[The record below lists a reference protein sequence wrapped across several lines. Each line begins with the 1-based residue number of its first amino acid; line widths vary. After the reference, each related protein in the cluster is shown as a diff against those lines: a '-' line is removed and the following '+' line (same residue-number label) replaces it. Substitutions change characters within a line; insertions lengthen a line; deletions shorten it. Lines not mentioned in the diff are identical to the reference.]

1 MASEHV
7 WPLIRQSPSQ
17 FYKMDEKCICMCSM
31 IKALWGLKML
41 TNEIISYLQKY
52 VARKSCTKN
61 QFSLSS
67 WVLRFYWKSVK
78 DVRHS
83 LLLWHDCI
91 VRDVGQVFIGRDT
104 DQLHMLSSRQK
115 DCHRHFYFHLCRIV
129 DDNVNENL
137 VVFCVF
143 CFNFS
148 SFSSCSV
155 THVLCPRSSSKQ
167 IGRSTRR

>member
-1 MASEHV
+1 M
-7 WPLIRQSPSQ
+7 
-17 FYKMDEKCICMCSM
+17 
-31 IKALWGLKML
+31 
-41 TNEIISYLQKY
+41 
-52 VARKSCTKN
+52 ARKSCTKN

-137 VVFCVF
+137 EMFCVF

-155 THVLCPRSSSKQ
+155 TQVLCPRSSSKPNRSEYLQ
-167 IGRSTRR
+167 IRRGKAEWTIGHVWKHLVHKKASLPLLLGSRSYSPLAMP